1 MMASMAN
8 YNDARTW
15 LLDWLVLAEEGSN
28 RAKRFI
34 VDGAREQ
41 RANLEAV
48 KRNGSS
54 WCENVEEYERAVV
67 MIEAAAKQLTLNG
80 TGDGNDNHAH

>member
-1 MMASMAN
+1 MTSMAN
-8 YNDARTW
+8 YNDARRW
-15 LLDWLVLAEEGSN
+15 LVDWLVLAEEGSN

-54 WCENVEEYERAVV
+54 WCEDVAEYERGVV
-67 MIEAAAKQLTLNG
+67 MIERAAAGLVADKQFPMT
-80 TGDGNDNHAH
+80 TAATD